1 MTAERYYFDEVSTM
15 KTGKYLLPIMCIFVA
30 MNVQAQYSVLS
41 FRTDVTKVG
50 TTAVPFLTI
59 GVGARANAM
68 GGAFASVANDVTAL
82 YWNPAGIATL
92 KGSQIALIHSDWIAD
107 LRHDFIGLSVPLGGL
122 GTVGIQLN
130 ALTMDDISVRTPE
143 YPEGTGERASSYDMA
158 LGLSFARALT
168 DRLSIG
174 GSVKYVKS
182 QLWHMSAQTVAFD
195 CGVLLKNIF
204 DFIQL
209 GASMT
214 NMGGKMKY
222 GGRDNF
228 IYHDIRPSEYGNNE
242 KIDAELT
249 TGSYNLPVAFRS
261 GISAVVNKASS
272 WPLLLAVEFYEPS
285 DNVRSL
291 NMGGEWGFYDKV
303 FLRAGYSSLFEDN
316 SERGLTVGGGL
327 KLQVPKSA
335 VEILLD
341 YSYEDFGIFQNTQ
354 KFALCISF

>member
-1 MTAERYYFDEVSTM
+1 M
-15 KTGKYLLPIMCIFVA
+15 KTGKFLLPIMCMLVA
-30 MNVQAQYSVLS
+30 INVQAQYSVRS

-68 GGAFASVANDVTAL
+68 GGAFASVASDVTAL
-82 YWNPAGIATL
+82 YWNPAGIAKL
-92 KGSQIALIHSDWIAD
+92 SGNQIALIHSDWIAD
-107 LRHDFIGLSVPLGGL
+107 LRHDFIGLSVSLGGL
-122 GTVGIQLN
+122 GTVGFQLN
-130 ALTMDDISVRTPE
+130 ALTMDDLAVRTPE
-143 YPEGTGERASSYDMA
+143 FPEGTGELASSYDMA
-158 LGLSFARALT
+158 LGLAYARSLT

-195 CGVLLKNIF
+195 CGVILTNIF
-204 DFIQL
+204 DVIQL

-214 NMGGKMKY
+214 NMGGKMRY

-228 IYHDIRPSEYGNNE
+228 VYHDIRPSEYGNNE
-242 KIDAELT
+242 KIDAELK

-261 GISAVVNKASS
+261 GISVIVNKKSR

-291 NMGGEWGFYDKV
+291 NLGGEWGFYDKV
-303 FLRAGYSSLFEDN
+303 FLRAGYNSLFEED
-316 SERGLTVGGGL
+316 SERGLTMGGGL
-327 KLQVPKSA
+327 KLQIPKSA

-341 YSYEDFGIFQNTQ
+341 YSYEDFGVFQNAQ
-354 KFALCISF
+354 KFALGIAF